1 MENSFFEYR
10 DETGVDSDS
19 ESEFIDNS
27 LIDESIGP
35 KKTPGKKNQTAF
47 IPESED
53 SLTEGYLLIKFY
65 FIQSTTSN
73 FILRL
78 NHYFYITD
86 DTEEEST
93 STRARKSISR
103 RSNVKALSNHIVL
116 SSDDG
121 K

>member
-65 FIQSTTSN
+65 FIQSTTSK

-78 NHYFYITD
+78 NYFFTSQMIQKKRVRLPVLGNQYQEEVMLKHYQIT
-86 DTEEEST
+86 
-93 STRARKSISR
+93 
-103 RSNVKALSNHIVL
+103 
-116 SSDDG
+116 
-121 K
+121 